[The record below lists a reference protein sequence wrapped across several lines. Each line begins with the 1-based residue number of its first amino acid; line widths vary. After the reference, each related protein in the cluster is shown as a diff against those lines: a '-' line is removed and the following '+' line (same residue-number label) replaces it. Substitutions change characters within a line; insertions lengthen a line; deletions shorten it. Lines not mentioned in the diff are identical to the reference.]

1 MKWFKHLVESG
12 DDPFIGSAIILFG
25 SDGYYVF
32 FRTLEIMSREF
43 DIQNPGRNTF
53 LWQFLREKYR
63 VSGQKL
69 TKILSFFD
77 QNGRIFSR
85 TFYNDKVRMIELY
98 CPKLEQL
105 CDEYAQKKLA
115 KCRDIVGKKSGT
127 RQQTTDN
134 RLQTSVVTGGEEPRI
149 LNMGGAYMGEIIK
162 KCQTIHDLQSGERG
176 DKKINVEAWVNQA
189 VKKGGHPKA
198 IDYALD
204 HLAGRWKS
212 VLDPWPY
219 VESIFQMQNGNFW
232 EREHVQESKD
242 FQIVWESVDDKI
254 KGLIDKINIGGGIE

>member
-12 DDPFIGSAIILFG
+12 DDPDIGSAIILFG

-43 DIQNPGRNTF
+43 DITNPGRNIF
-53 LWQFLREKYR
+53 FWQFLREKYR

-85 TFYNDKVRMIELY
+85 TFYDGKIRMIELY

-115 KCRDIVGKKSGT
+115 KCRDIVGNKSGT

-134 RLQTSVVTGGEEPRI
+134 TQQTRLLTGGKDPGF
-149 LNMGGAYMGEIIK
+149 LNVGGTYLDEIIK
-162 KCQTIHDLQSGERG
+162 KCQKIQDLQNSSRG
-176 DKKINVEAWVNQA
+176 DKKINIEAWVNQS
-189 VKKGGHPKA
+189 VKGGAHPKA
-198 IDYALD
+198 IDYSIEQLIKKWEVV
-204 HLAGRWKS
+204 GQ
-212 VLDPWPY
+212 PWPY
-219 VESIFQMQNGNFW
+219 IQAIFQMKNGNFW
-232 EREHVQESKD
+232 EDEHIQESKK
-242 FQIVWESVDDKI
+242 FRLEWESIDDKI
-254 KGLIDKINIGGGIE
+254 KGLIEQINNGGDQE